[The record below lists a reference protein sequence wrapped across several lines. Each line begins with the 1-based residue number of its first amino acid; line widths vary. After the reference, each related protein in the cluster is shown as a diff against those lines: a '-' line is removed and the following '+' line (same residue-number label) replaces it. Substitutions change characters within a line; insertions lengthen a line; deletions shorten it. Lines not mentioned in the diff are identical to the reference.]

1 MSNRLV
7 TPSTRLGALHVL
19 YERGFQLAQQLVPE
33 LELPFV
39 SAVSEVTGEP
49 PLYLS
54 TIARDRYTSCFRL
67 TYELDGACTPDLH
80 IKAYRDARVAEALQC
95 STRPPW
101 RAADG
106 ADPEALQFLDAQ
118 WRRNAMMVKW
128 LAYLVERGHGFVH
141 AARPRNR
148 MDAEA

>member
-1 MSNRLV
+1 MR
-7 TPSTRLGALHVL
+7 STSWRAGSGHVVLAGGLHSV
-19 YERGFQLAQQLVPE
+19 
-33 LELPFV
+33 
-39 SAVSEVTGEP
+39 
-49 PLYLS
+49 
-54 TIARDRYTSCFRL
+54 
-67 TYELDGACTPDLH
+67 
-80 IKAYRDARVAEALQC
+80 ARVAEALQC